1 VRPAGPLFSPLDEKL
16 QLGVEGYSPA
26 VLWRAVRQ
34 CQKANSF
41 AEASA
46 DLRELAGLAISPT
59 HLQRL
64 CRRIGAEWRAL
75 RQAEVQAFRGNR
87 LAAEHPQPPAVA
99 AVMVDGGR
107 VRSRA
112 EGAGRGVSGPGWRET
127 KVAHCQSMASATHVI
142 DPQPQPPRK
151 FLDPAAAARLAAEI
165 KARRGQG
172 GAATA
177 RRQPRQPPPG
187 KRPKRRK
194 KGKGRPRPLVRTVVA
209 SLAGSEEF
217 GWQVAAEVKRRGL
230 HRAGRK
236 GYICDGQK
244 YNWSI
249 HEMHLVAWGF
259 VPILDFVHLLAYL
272 HAAAH
277 AARGRGSAAGWALY
291 ERWLRW
297 AWGGQLKELLGGL
310 RAASAA
316 LGQPPG
322 GCAEDDPRRV
332 VAEALGYARNN
343 RGRMDYPRYRM
354 LGLPVSSAAVESTI
368 KQLNRRVKGSEKSWL
383 EGGAE
388 AMLQLRAAHLSEDG
402 TAQRYWQQPRP
413 RGRAVGECRLR
424 TAA

>member
-1 VRPAGPLFSPLDEKL
+1 VRRAGSLFSPLDDKL

-26 VLWRAVRQ
+26 VLGRAIRQ
-34 CQKANSF
+34 CQKASSF

-46 DLRELAGLAISPT
+46 DLRELAGVAVSPT

-64 CRRIGAEWRAL
+64 SGRIGAEWRAL
-75 RQAEVQAFRGNR
+75 RDAEVQAFKDNR

-107 VRSRA
+107 PRA
-112 EGAGRGVSGPGWRET
+112 RAGGAGRGVSAPGWRES
-127 KVAHCQSMASATHVI
+127 KVAHCQTMASPTHAV

-151 FLDPAAAARLAAEI
+151 FLDPIAAARLAAEI

-172 GAATA
+172 GQAAV
-177 RRQPRQPPPG
+177 RPPRPQPA
-187 KRPKRRK
+187 KRPLRRRK
-194 KGKGRPRPLVRTVVA
+194 AKGRPRALVRTVVA
-209 SLAGSEEF
+209 SLACSEEF

-244 YNWSI
+244 YNWAL
-249 HEMHLVAWGF
+249 HEMHLLAWGF

-277 AARGRGSAAGWALY
+277 AAKGKGSAAGWALY

-297 AWGGQLKELLGGL
+297 AWGGQRKELLAGL
-310 RAASAA
+310 RAASEEVGKPAE
-316 LGQPPG
+316 
-322 GCAEDDPRRV
+322 GCGEDDPRRV
-332 VAEALGYARNN
+332 VREALGYVENN
-343 RGRMDYPRYRM
+343 KGRMDYARYRM

-368 KQLNRRVKGSEKSWL
+368 KRINRRVKGSEKFWL

-413 RGRAVGECRLR
+413 RGRAVGEGRLR

>member
-1 VRPAGPLFSPLDEKL
+1 VRPAGSLFSPLDHKL

-34 CQKANSF
+34 CQKASSF

-46 DLRELAGLAISPT
+46 DLRELAAIVISPT

-64 CRRIGAEWRAL
+64 SQRIGTEWRAL
-75 RQAEVQAFRGNR
+75 RDAEVQAFKDGR

-112 EGAGRGVSGPGWRET
+112 DGAGRGVSAPAWRES
-127 KVAHCQSMASATHVI
+127 KVAHCQTMASTTHAI

-151 FLDPAAAARLAAEI
+151 FLDPIAAARLAAEI

-172 GAATA
+172 GQAAV
-177 RRQPRQPPPG
+177 RPQQRPQPA
-187 KRPKRRK
+187 KRPKRRQK
-194 KGKGRPRPLVRTVVA
+194 RKGRPRPLVRSVVA
-209 SLAGSEEF
+209 SLARSEEF
-217 GWQVAAEVKRRGL
+217 GWQVAAEVERRGL

-244 YNWSI
+244 YNWAL
-249 HEMHLVAWGF
+249 HEMHLLAWGF
-259 VPILDFVHLLAYL
+259 IPILDFVHLLAYL
-272 HAAAH
+272 YAAAH
-277 AARGRGSAAGWALY
+277 AAKGKGGPAGWALY

-297 AWGGQLKELLGGL
+297 AWGGQVKELLGGL
-310 RAASAA
+310 RAAGAA
-316 LGQPPG
+316 LGTPPE
-322 GCAEDDPRRV
+322 GCGEDDPRKV
-332 VAEALGYARNN
+332 VQEALGYIQNN
-343 RGRMDYPRYRM
+343 RGRMDYARYRA

-368 KQLNRRVKGSEKSWL
+368 KRINRRVKGSEKFWL

-402 TAQRYWQQPRP
+402 TAQRYWRQPRP
-413 RGRAVGECRLR
+413 GARAVGEGRLR
-424 TAA
+424 PAA

>member
-1 VRPAGPLFSPLDEKL
+1 VRPAGSLFSPLDQKL

-26 VLWRAVRQ
+26 VLWRAIRQ
-34 CQKANSF
+34 CQKACSF

-46 DLRELAGLAISPT
+46 DLRELAAIAISPT

-64 CRRIGAEWRAL
+64 SGRIGTEWKAL
-75 RQAEVQAFRGNR
+75 RDAEVQAFKDKR
-87 LAAEHPQPPAVA
+87 LAVEHPQPPAVA
-99 AVMVDGGR
+99 TVMVDGGR
-107 VRSRA
+107 VRARA
-112 EGAGRGVSGPGWRET
+112 DDAGRGVSAPGWRES
-127 KVAHCQSMASATHVI
+127 KVAHCQSMTSTTHAI

-151 FLDPAAAARLAAEI
+151 FLDPVVAARLAAEI

-172 GAATA
+172 GPATA
-177 RRQPRQPPPG
+177 TRQRQRPQPG

-194 KGKGRPRPLVRTVVA
+194 RAKGRPRPLVRSVVA
-209 SLAGSEEF
+209 SLAGSELF
-217 GWQVAAEVKRRGL
+217 GWQVAAEVQRRGL

-249 HEMHLVAWGF
+249 HEMHLLAWGF
-259 VPILDFVHLLAYL
+259 IPILDFIHVLAYL
-272 HAAAH
+272 YAAAH
-277 AARGRGSAAGWALY
+277 AARGKGSAAGWALY

-297 AWGGQLKELLGGL
+297 AWGGQVKELLGGL

-316 LGQPPG
+316 LGRPPG
-322 GCAEDDPRRV
+322 GCGEDDPRKV
-332 VAEALGYARNN
+332 VQEALGYVQNN
-343 RGRMDYPRYRM
+343 RERMDYARYRM

-368 KQLNRRVKGSEKSWL
+368 KQLNRRVKGSEKFWL
-383 EGGAE
+383 QGGAD

-413 RGRAVGECRLR
+413 GGRAVGEGRLR
-424 TAA
+424 PAA